1 MLLKAEHISYSY
13 GAGSS
18 NELKVLKDISFHILK
33 GELVAL
39 IGPSGS
45 GKTTLIKLLNGLL
58 HANTGSIFFEEEDIY
73 KKKFPISRL
82 RKEVGLVFQY
92 PEHQLFAKTV
102 LEDVAFGPL
111 QMGLGREEALLAAGK
126 ALKLTGI
133 DEESYQDSPFDLS
146 GGQMRRVAI
155 AGVLAMEPKLLVL
168 DEPTAGLDPAMKK
181 VIFNVLESIRKEKS
195 TAIFLVS
202 HQMEDVAQYA
212 DRVLVLS
219 DGMIM
224 LSGTPKEVFKN
235 RKLLEDIGTGIPQVT
250 ALTHKM
256 QEMGISL
263 RDIAVNVGDA
273 DTLISE
279 FFSLTEGEEA

>member
-102 LEDVAFGPL
+102 LEDVAFGSL